1 MAVRSATFGAPRSS
15 SNGSTNGGTPPAR
28 PHARRIAGNKWLV
41 ALPVMLAALTAVL
54 DSSIVNVALP
64 NMQSSFGSG
73 VDEIDWIITG
83 YLISNVIVIP
93 ATGWL
98 SGTFGLTRYFIA
110 SQAVFLIGSVL
121 CGFSWNLGS
130 LVFFRVLQGIG
141 GGAILPVTLTIMLEA
156 FPPEEIGMASALY
169 GVGAVLGPAI
179 GPTLG
184 GFLTDTFSWPAIFF
198 INVPLVLLSIV
209 LTQMFV
215 RETSAP
221 VGAGKIDFVGLAS
234 VAVWLGTLQVVLQE
248 GEKDGWFDSGFIIAL
263 SLVSLVSFAVFIY
276 TELTVDKP
284 LIDIRIFKNRDFA
297 AGSFGGALVGATLFG
312 SVFVIPLFAG
322 TLLGYTAL
330 QIGLVL
336 LPTSLVSLVL
346 FPIAGRLAQRV
357 DPRIMLA
364 VGVAF
369 MCASMLGNSF
379 LTLQYSFEQIMV
391 IQLFRGAA
399 LPFLFTSL
407 GQLALTKLPPS
418 RRADASSLYNLT
430 RTLGGSIGIAIIG
443 TLIVNRERFHFE
455 RFGESVTQFALATR
469 QRLAGIGSGLAGHPA
484 VGVHDAAQQANAV
497 LSGVLTRQ
505 AFVSAFDDASL
516 ALAVAG
522 VIMLLL
528 IPLFDVKR
536 SRNSTQVGATTAE

>member
-1 MAVRSATFGAPRSS
+1 MAASSATLGAPRP
-15 SNGSTNGGTPPAR
+15 STNGHANGVATAKP
-28 PHARRIAGNKWLV
+28 ARRIAGNKWLV

-64 NMQSSFGSG
+64 NMQSSFGSS

-98 SGTFGLTRYFIA
+98 SGRFGLTRYFIA

-130 LVFFRVLQGIG
+130 LIFFRILQGIG

-156 FPPEEIGMASALY
+156 FPPEELGMASALY

-184 GFLTDTFSWPAIFF
+184 GYLTDTFSWPAIFF
-198 INVPLVLLSIV
+198 INVPLVALSIV

-215 RETSAP
+215 RETARP
-221 VGAGKIDFVGLAS
+221 QGVGKVDFVGLAS

-248 GEKDGWFDSGFIIAL
+248 GEKNGWFESPFIIGL
-263 SLVSLVSFAVFIY
+263 SVTSLVALAVFLY
-276 TELTVDKP
+276 TELTIEKP
-284 LIDIRIFKNRDFA
+284 LINIRIFKNRDFA
-297 AGSFGGALVGATLFG
+297 AGSFGGALIGATLFG
-312 SVFVIPLFAG
+312 SVFVIPLFTG
-322 TLLGYTAL
+322 TLLNYTAL
-330 QIGLVL
+330 QIGLLL

-346 FPIAGRLAQRV
+346 FPVAGRIAQWL
-357 DPRIMLA
+357 DPRIMMA
-364 VGVAF
+364 AGVLLMA
-369 MCASMLGNSF
+369 ASMVGNGF
-379 LTLQYSFEQIMV
+379 LTTQYSFEQIMV
-391 IQLFRGAA
+391 IQLMRGAA
-399 LPFLFTSL
+399 LPFLFTSI
-407 GQLALTKLPPS
+407 GQLALTKLPPQDK
-418 RRADASSLYNLT
+418 ADASSLYNLT

-469 QRLAGIGSGLAGHPA
+469 ERLLGLSNGFAAHG
-484 VGVHDAAQQANAV
+484 VTGVHDAAQQANGA
-497 LSGVLTRQ
+497 LFGALTQQ
-505 AFVSAFDDASL
+505 AYVSAFDDASL
-516 ALAVAG
+516 ALAFAA
-522 VIMLLL
+522 IFMLLL
-528 IPLFDVKR
+528 IPLFDVR
-536 SRNSTQVGATTAE
+536 RGTASPAPTPAE